1 MSESVKQLQKVV
13 YQMEC
18 IFGLDI
24 SKHTANVAVLIDR
37 QVIKEFKLS
46 SNREGFERLEDELN
60 SFREPKII
68 FESTGI
74 YSRPWRAFFQRNG
87 WLYTEINPLKA
98 KKVMDSFRAVKTD
111 SVDAVGLAE
120 AMSRNHFLPSFQ
132 EKSEYT
138 ELRELHRIYQE
149 HNDDV
154 VRNKNRLHHELQ
166 LTFPEIEH
174 FLSRPEGGLYWH
186 IVQKFP
192 HPHLVLQHG
201 SAELTSII
209 LGATQKNMGSKRAQR
224 LAEHLLELAK
234 SSEPALDT
242 DSYAIKRVIELA
254 YEVERLDRLKESLI
268 EEMAKIGTSLP
279 EVAILTT
286 IPGIAL
292 KSALCIIAELGDIRR
307 FHSANAINAY
317 IGIDLTTYQSGDY
330 MAKQRIRKRGNALAR
345 KVLYRTVINII
356 SASSYRPT
364 HFNDFYQ
371 MKKQSSQS
379 KGTKKIAIA
388 VMSRLN
394 RTIFHLVL
402 NNEAYEPTVFQPKQ

>member
-1 MSESVKQLQKVV
+1 
-13 YQMEC
+13 MEC
-18 IFGLDI
+18 IFGIDI

-74 YSRPWRAFFQRNG
+74 YSRPWRAFFHRNG

-98 KKVMDSFRAVKTD
+98 KKVMDSFRIVKTD

-120 AMSRNHFLPSFQ
+120 AMSRNNFAPSFQ
-132 EKSEYT
+132 EKPEYT
-138 ELRELHRIYQE
+138 ELRDLHRIYQE

-174 FLSRPEGGLYWH
+174 FLSRTEGALYWH
-186 IVQKFP
+186 IVQIFP
-192 HPHLVLQHG
+192 HPYLVLQH
-201 SAELTSII
+201 SSTELTSII
-209 LGATQKNMGSKRAQR
+209 LKATSKNMGPKRAQH

-234 SSEPALDT
+234 SSGPAVDI
-242 DSYAIKRVIELA
+242 DSYALKRVTELA
-254 YEVERLDRLKESLI
+254 YEVERLDRSKESLI
-268 EEMAKIGTSLP
+268 EEMAKIGTNLP

-330 MAKQRIRKRGNALAR
+330 TAEQRIRKRGNPLAR

-379 KGTKKIAIA
+379 KGTKKIAVA

-402 NNEAYEPTVFQPKQ
+402 HNEVYEPTVSQPRQ